1 MNELGNLWRFSL
13 GEELPYSLL
22 HLYFACKISLKSGW
36 QLTTMEFILADQK
49 KGVDSAR
56 QALGLSGGLRFAM
69 IGELNEKV
77 ARAAL
82 DRSNYLHYNQQWFGA
97 TLSS

>member
-13 GEELPYSLL
+13 GEELPYGLL

-49 KGVDSAR
+49 KGADGAR
-56 QALGLSGGLRFAM
+56 HC
-69 IGELNEKV
+69 
-77 ARAAL
+77 
-82 DRSNYLHYNQQWFGA
+82 Y
-97 TLSS
+97 